1 MADLRIQYMDEMVGA
16 GHPAKADTLNRLM
29 LSEHGINGAHKWFDV
44 THPDFGAKGDG
55 VTDDTS
61 AIQAAFDAVAATGG
75 IRTVYFPSGA
85 YIITGVINI
94 NKNNLSVR
102 GEGESSIIKVQD
114 NTGDLR
120 PGGYG
125 AMFLIAAGSSHI
137 TVRNLQFDGNADN
150 NTTSTYS
157 GISGIN
163 TDHLTV
169 RDTLIKNTPFNGIL
183 LSATTL
189 PHTNFKITGNSLS
202 NIGWRGIQV
211 AYGDT
216 GIVSGNNI
224 FSSGNHGIA
233 VTFGTTRGAHS
244 SRRVV
249 VTNNVINRSIPP
261 STILTGQVES
271 GMMIV
276 IGQASLYVVVDSN
289 VCYDNRN
296 AADDGIATGGEPGA
310 TGPFYHS
317 IVISNNSVTYAGGF
331 GIDAT
336 SHCVVIGN
344 VIQYAATHG
353 IVVTGDLG
361 PMRKNVLITDNLIYN
376 PNFSNA
382 SGTGGIV
389 VRDAVDNGATWKRIR
404 ILNNTVF
411 DEGGRVHYGVFLNA
425 KRMSLSN
432 VDISGN
438 DLSQVLTESVH
449 IEFSNPPTHTI
460 TDLRVRNN
468 VEKNLF
474 RPIAVGDTTPS
485 VLGGEYFFT
494 NNSAPT
500 TITMFDNGYIGQ
512 RIFVRIGDSNTTV
525 DFTGTNLKG
534 NGGVDYVAA
543 IGSTLDCVFTGTQ
556 WGCTV
561 NKA

>member
-1 MADLRIQYMDEMVGA
+1 MADLRIQYMEEMVGA

-44 THPDFGAKGDG
+44 THPDFGATGDG
-55 VTDDTS
+55 VTDDTA
-61 AIQAAFDAVAATGG
+61 AIQAAFDAIAATSG
-75 IRTVYFPSGA
+75 IRTVYIPSGT
-85 YIITGVINI
+85 YIVTGVINV
-94 NKNNLSVR
+94 NKNNITVR
-102 GEGESSIIKVQD
+102 GEGESSEIMVKS
-114 NTGDLR
+114 NTGDLKV
-120 PGGYG
+120 GGYG
-125 AMFLIAAGSSHI
+125 AIFLIASGSNHI
-137 TVRNLQFDGNADN
+137 TIRDLLLNGNSDN

-157 GISGIN
+157 GITGIN

-211 AYGDT
+211 SYGDT
-216 GIVSGNNI
+216 GMITGNNI
-224 FSSGNHGIA
+224 FSSGNHGIS
-233 VTFGTTRGAHS
+233 VTFGTTRGTHS

-249 VTNNVINRSIPP
+249 VSNNVVNRSIPP
-261 STILTGQVES
+261 STILTGQVEK
-271 GMMIV
+271 GMMII
-276 IGQASLYVVVDSN
+276 IGQASKYIVVDGN

-296 AADDGIATGGEPGA
+296 AGDDGIATGGESGA

-317 IVISNNSVTYAGGF
+317 IVISNNSVTYSGGF

-344 VIQYAATHG
+344 VVQYPATHG

-361 PMRKNVLITDNLIYN
+361 PMRKNVLIADNLIYN
-376 PNFSNA
+376 PNFSNVG
-382 SGTGGIV
+382 STGGIV
-389 VRDAVDNGATWKRIR
+389 VRDAVNNGATWARIR

-411 DEGGRVHYGVFLNA
+411 DEGGRVSYGVFLNA
-425 KRMSLSN
+425 TNVSLNN
-432 VDISGN
+432 VEISGN
-438 DLSQVLTESVH
+438 DLEQVVTESIH
-449 IEFSNPPTHTI
+449 ILGTGI
-460 TDLRVRNN
+460 TNLRVRNN
-468 VEKNLF
+468 VEKTLF
-474 RPIAVGDTTPS
+474 RPFAPGDTTPS

-494 NNSAPT
+494 NNATPT
-500 TITMFDNGYIGQ
+500 VITMFDDGYVGQ
-512 RIFVRIGDSNTTV
+512 RIFVRINDSNTTV

-534 NGGVDYVAA
+534 NGGVDYLAV